1 MKLLKKEL
9 RLALHPTAI
18 LFLALSAMLM
28 IPSYPYHV
36 VFFYTTLGVFFI
48 SMQGRENQ
56 DVDFTM
62 LLPIRRRD
70 LVQGRYALVVLLELC
85 QLITAI
91 PFCLLR
97 SALPIPPN
105 PVGLEANIALLGSA
119 LILYGVFHLVFFG
132 VYYRNVARVG
142 TAFLAGSAAVF
153 LYIVIAEALPHAVP
167 FIRDRLDTPDPQFL
181 PEKLAALGICLLVY
195 CAATAISYVGSVRHF
210 ERQDL

>member
-18 LFLALSAMLM
+18 IFLALSTMLL

-36 VFFYTTLGVFFI
+36 IYFYTTLGVFFI
-48 SMQGRENQ
+48 CMQGRENQ

-85 QLITAI
+85 QLFVSVL
-91 PFCLLR
+91 FCLIR
-97 SALPIPPN
+97 SALSIPPN
-105 PVGLEANIALLGSA
+105 PVGLEAGIPLLGSA
-119 LILYGVFHLVFFG
+119 LILYSIFHLVFFG
-132 VYYRNVARVG
+132 IYYRNVTKVG

-153 LYIVIAEALPHAVP
+153 LYIIIAEALPHAVP
-167 FIRDRLDTPDPQFL
+167 FIRDRLDTTGPQHL
-181 PEKLAALGICLLVY
+181 TDKLAVFGVCLLVY
-195 CAATAISYVGSVRHF
+195 CAATAFSCARSIHNF
-210 ERQDL
+210 EKQDL